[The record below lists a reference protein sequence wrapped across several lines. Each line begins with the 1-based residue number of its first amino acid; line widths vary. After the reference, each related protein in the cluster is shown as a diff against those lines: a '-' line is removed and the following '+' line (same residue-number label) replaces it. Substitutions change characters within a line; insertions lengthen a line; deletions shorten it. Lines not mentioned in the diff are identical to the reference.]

1 LAIMPRDILA
11 ELAQLPGV
19 MDACLAARE
28 DIDQLLWDRGVRG
41 RAAEIVAASVR
52 EGARCSAALE
62 GAEVSPDAMNSGIA
76 EEDSPLGRAVAA
88 SVDVTAAVPSQVDTW
103 RRSPLQVIAHLH
115 VRASR
120 GFDDSDARG
129 RPRDTDEVID
139 PLHIGS
145 VPPVADISPR
155 LDALA
160 TILTQPTSAPAVL
173 IAAISHGELLAL
185 RSFRWGSGLIARASV
200 RLVLAARGVDPD
212 LLVAP
217 EAGMLAQGRTSYVR
231 ALRAYASA
239 EPEGIA
245 EWITWNAAAI
255 GLAAQSVD
263 R

>member
-1 LAIMPRDILA
+1 MAIVPRDILA
-11 ELAQLPGV
+11 DLAELPGV
-19 MDACLAARE
+19 MDACRGARD

-41 RAAEIVAASVR
+41 RAAEIVATSVR

-62 GAEVSPDAMNSGIA
+62 GAEVSVDAMASGIA
-76 EEDSPLGRAVAA
+76 EEESPVGRAVAA
-88 SVDVTAAVPSQVDTW
+88 AVDVTAAIPSQVDTW
-103 RRSPLQVIAHLH
+103 RRAPLQVIAHLH

-129 RPRDTDEVID
+129 RPRDSDEVID
-139 PLHIGS
+139 PLHLGGL
-145 VPPVADISPR
+145 PPVADISPR

-173 IAAISHGELLAL
+173 IAAIAHGELLAL

-200 RLVLAARGVDPD
+200 RLVLASRGVDPD

-217 EAGMLAQGRTSYVR
+217 EEGMLAQGRSSYVR
-231 ALRAYASA
+231 ALKAYASA
-239 EPEGIA
+239 EPDGIA

-255 GLAAQSVD
+255 GIAAQAVP